1 MKFLPKRR
9 TPPEDDLGRRRPL
22 RTDQGQSRIFSYYA
36 NRSSNE
42 LNLGRNTQEE
52 TPKRRGSTYDRI
64 MRRMPV
70 FTSAVLLFVVVVS
83 QLVLTSNPKVV
94 VLTSS
99 DNSTLFLHNT
109 AVYHDMAAQ
118 IFRQSISNHNKLTV
132 DAAGISAALKTK
144 YPELSDVSVALPVI
158 GNQPTVYI
166 QPSEPS
172 FVLTANGGSYV
183 LDSTGRALADAR
195 SVPTH
200 NLASL
205 SAITDQSGL
214 QPRVGAGVLPST
226 SIAFMQTVL
235 AQLKAQNISVHQ
247 IVLPADAFE
256 VDMYITGKPYYVK
269 FNMEDA
275 TGATQQAGSF
285 VAVAQNLAG
294 KNITPSQYID
304 VRIDGR
310 AYYK

>member
-9 TPPEDDLGRRRPL
+9 TPPEDELGRHRPI
-22 RTDQGQSRIFSYYA
+22 RTDQGQSRVFSYYA
-36 NRSSNE
+36 NRSTND
-42 LNLGRNTQEE
+42 LNLGRSTQED
-52 TPKRRGSTYDRI
+52 TPKRRSSTYNRFV
-64 MRRMPV
+64 RRMPFV
-70 FTSAVLLFVVVVS
+70 MSTILLFVVIVS

-94 VLTSS
+94 ILTSS

-109 AVYHDMAAQ
+109 TVYQAAAAQ
-118 IFRQSISNHNKLTV
+118 LFQQSISNRNKLTV

-158 GNQPTVYI
+158 GSQPTVYI

-195 SVPTH
+195 TVPAH

-205 SAITDQSGL
+205 PAITDQSGL

-226 SIAFMQTVL
+226 SIAFMQAVI
-235 AQLKAQNISVHQ
+235 AQLKAQNISVRQ
-247 IVLPADAFE
+247 ITLPAAAFE
-256 VDMYITGKPYYVK
+256 ADMYIAGKPYFAK

-275 TGATQQAGSF
+275 TGALQQAGSF
-285 VAVAQNLAG
+285 IAVSHNLAG
-294 KNITPSQYID
+294 KNIIPTQYID

>member
-9 TPPEDDLGRRRPL
+9 TPPEDELGRRRPI
-22 RTDQGQSRIFSYYA
+22 RTDQGQSRVFSYYA
-36 NRSSNE
+36 NRSTNE
-42 LNLGRNTQEE
+42 LNLGRSTQEDA
-52 TPKRRGSTYDRI
+52 PKRRSSTYNRFV
-64 MRRMPV
+64 RRMPFV
-70 FTSAVLLFVVVVS
+70 MSTILLFVVVVS

-94 VLTSS
+94 ILTSS
-99 DNSTLFLHNT
+99 DNSTLFLHHT
-109 AVYHDMAAQ
+109 TVYQAAAAQ
-118 IFRQSISNHNKLTV
+118 MFQQSISNHNKLTV
-132 DAAGISAALKTK
+132 DAAGISAALKAK

-195 SVPTH
+195 RVPAH

-205 SAITDQSGL
+205 PAITDQSGL

-226 SIAFMQTVL
+226 SIAFMQAVI
-235 AQLKAQNISVHQ
+235 AQLKAQNISVRQ
-247 IVLPADAFE
+247 ITLPADAFE
-256 VDMYITGKPYYVK
+256 ADMYIAGKPYFVK

-275 TGATQQAGSF
+275 TGALQQAGSF
-285 VAVAQNLAG
+285 IAVSQNLAG
-294 KNITPSQYID
+294 KNITPTQYID